1 MEVKRTSS
9 FSSVRLVQYRSHLG
23 TCPNIFRYN
32 NCIVTYNYLLLLN
45 VIINWK
51 RIQCKLYIKIYTFC
65 CVLFIYYLLP
75 MIEDRCLLYRGTQNG
90 TSKIWRLEV
99 RTFSFSGGPV
109 KNVEHFFLWIYWTN
123 LLQKSTGSGRGGGRG
138 GGGGGD
144 RGGGKMFRSVLKIKH
159 LVNVFLEVIL
169 SLPVTGNRSI

>member
-1 MEVKRTSS
+1 
-9 FSSVRLVQYRSHLG
+9 
-23 TCPNIFRYN
+23 
-32 NCIVTYNYLLLLN
+32 
-45 VIINWK
+45 
-51 RIQCKLYIKIYTFC
+51 
-65 CVLFIYYLLP
+65 
-75 MIEDRCLLYRGTQNG
+75 
-90 TSKIWRLEV
+90 
-99 RTFSFSGGPV
+99 
-109 KNVEHFFLWIYWTN
+109 